1 MLPDPLLTLNT
12 WCRNERNEL
21 WTRRVVLQ
29 RALQLGAMGVA
40 APLAINL
47 AAIGEAA
54 AFDNTDYKALVCIFL
69 YGGNDYANTVVPYDP
84 ANYALYHQIRAGAAG
99 EDQAGIALARAALAP
114 TALTPNNGAGAHRQ
128 PAVRAGA
135 AADRA

>member
-1 MLPDPLLTLNT
+1 MKRPDEQPG
-12 WCRNERNEL
+12 L

-29 RALQLGAMGVA
+29 RALHLGAMGVA

-47 AAIGEAA
+47 AAISEAA

-84 ANYALYHQIRAGAAG
+84 TNY
-99 EDQAGIALARAALAP
+99 
-114 TALTPNNGAGAHRQ
+114 N
-128 PAVRAGA
+128 AVSRRFA
-135 AADRA
+135 AAPPAKTAGGHRATDARSSTPRR